1 MFGHDPFGILAY
13 AVNPPDAATGP
24 LGSGLASA
32 GATASAATTK
42 AVTQPAAARAG
53 ATGRAFSLKAI
64 TSPAATQIG
73 QSGAVTATQPA
84 GITYQARAS
93 GGGRSSVL
101 SVQGPATAVTGQI
114 FWGNA
119 WQAQPDWRKRMH
131 DNRVA
136 LGLVPA
142 PKAEKAD
149 KAGKA
154 NNRPVI
160 ARIELPALPDAGA
173 ALAFVRAK
181 LAENN
186 ALQAEAAAKATRARA
201 VVTRERQQARQAEL
215 SAQIAAIEIL
225 ETVIQ
230 QEIEE
235 TDVAFVAML
244 LMEGTD

>member
-13 AVNPPDAATGP
+13 AVNPADAATGP

-73 QSGAVTATQPA
+73 QSGAVTTAQPV

-93 GGGRSSVL
+93 SGARASAL

-119 WQAQPDWRKRMH
+119 WQAQPDWRKRLQ

-142 PKAEKAD
+142 PKPVST
-149 KAGKA
+149 GKVRKGSETA
-154 NNRPVI
+154 KITMP
-160 ARIELPALPDAGA
+160 PMPDAGA

-201 VVTRERQQARQAEL
+201 VVTRERQEARQAEL

-244 LMEGTD
+244 LMEGTE